1 MKSDLDTKYFKQK
14 LETELALVVKGLE
27 DVGYRN
33 PDNKEDWQARTSDFA
48 DSADTNETADKIEEF
63 ESHAA
68 LVNDLESRYNEI
80 KNALARIEKG
90 TYGLCEVSGEPIELD
105 RLEANPSARTCKK
118 HMEN

>member
-14 LETELALVVKGLE
+14 LETELALVVKELE

-33 PDNKEDWQARTSDFA
+33 PDNREDWQARTSDFA

-63 ESHAA
+63 EGNAA

-118 HMEN
+118 HME